1 MNHYRRLIASNL
13 LIKLIKK
20 WKLPYCELMN
30 IFEEIKK
37 ILAEILDIEKN
48 NITLET
54 YLIRELGA
62 ESIDLLELAVAI
74 NSEFNI
80 DVNDDEIF
88 LRKLRQYVTEAKQQ
102 NNDLLQNLV
111 EKLPFLSRKRL
122 EEIIADLEGG
132 PTLKVK
138 DLISYIQ
145 TFR

>member
-1 MNHYRRLIASNL
+1 MDIL
-13 LIKLIKK
+13 
-20 WKLPYCELMN
+20 
-30 IFEEIKK
+30 EEIKK
-37 ILAEILDIEKN
+37 ILAEILDIEN
-48 NITLET
+48 HIITPET

-74 NSEFNI
+74 NSRFNI

-102 NNDLLQNLV
+102 NNDLLRYLV

-122 EEIIADLEGG
+122 ENIIADLEGG

-138 DLISYIQ
+138 DIISYIERQ
-145 TFR
+145 KSWNINSRLHL